1 MQKLS
6 LYQPYEIEY
15 VTMEESPAVG
25 HKNTFFELVYVLSG
39 SGKQCINNSK
49 FRYIENHMFLIT
61 PNDCHKFEIE
71 KPTTFFFLRFN
82 DIYIKSSGLQANN
95 IERIEFMLQNAGKQP
110 GCILKNQTDKLL
122 VRPMVEA
129 IVREYLNQDLYN
141 TELTQQMINTL
152 IVVVTRNIAK
162 FLPDS
167 ITEYSEEKIL
177 DILHYIQQNIYEPE
191 KIRSKAIS
199 EIFGISESY
208 LGRYFKKHTSETLQ
222 QYINNY
228 RLKLIEHRLKHS
240 NLRIN
245 EIAFNMGFTDESHLN
260 KFFRKNRG
268 MSPVAF
274 RKEIRA
280 LVQMQ

>member
-1 MQKLS
+1 MQKQS
-6 LYQPYEIEY
+6 LHQPYEIEY
-15 VTMEESPAVG
+15 VTMEESSAVG

-49 FRYIENHMFLIT
+49 FKYFENHMFLIT
-61 PNDCHKFEIE
+61 PNDCHQFEIE

-82 DIYIKSSGLQANN
+82 DIYIQSSGLQASN
-95 IERIEFMLQNAGKQP
+95 IEKIEFMLQNAGKQP
-110 GCILKNQTDKLL
+110 GCILRNQTDKLL

-129 IVREYLNQDLYN
+129 LVREYMNQDLYN

-162 FLPDS
+162 FLPDN

-191 KIRSKAIS
+191 KIRAKTIS
-199 EIFGISESY
+199 GVFGISESY
-208 LGRYFKKHTSETLQ
+208 LGRYFKKHTSETMQ
-222 QYINNY
+222 QYINHY
-228 RLKLIEHRLKHS
+228 RLKLIEHRLRHS

-245 EIAFNMGFTDESHLN
+245 EIAFSMGFTDESHLN

-274 RKEIRA
+274 RKEMRE
-280 LVQMQ
+280 VVV